1 LNKVDILT
9 VDILTVNILTFDIL
23 TFDILTVDILTVDIL
38 TVDILTVDILTV
50 DILTVDILTVN
61 TFGSRHC
68 NNVAPIGSTDTEA
81 ARQGD
86 QIGLIFSI
94 DNSLKITEL
103 ARNLGLC
110 FSTVNV
116 TRHTLQKCVGLQ
128 DGQLF
133 YKLIW
138 GRCYDH
144 NFLRF

>member
-1 LNKVDILT
+1 
-9 VDILTVNILTFDIL
+9 
-23 TFDILTVDILTVDIL
+23 
-38 TVDILTVDILTV
+38 
-50 DILTVDILTVN
+50 LTVN

-144 NFLRF
+144 NFLRFCQFSAKIMAFFSKTNVMINFLNNLALFWANNADFFADFFLQKYF